1 VILLIKKII
10 ERILSAGLVAPTN
23 DHLRNWEFVIIFE
36 KEIIEKIIKPI
47 PKTISENRVNFIINS
62 WKINVPLQ
70 KELYKNAI
78 PKQFTMLIQS
88 GC

>member
-1 VILLIKKII
+1 MILLIKKII